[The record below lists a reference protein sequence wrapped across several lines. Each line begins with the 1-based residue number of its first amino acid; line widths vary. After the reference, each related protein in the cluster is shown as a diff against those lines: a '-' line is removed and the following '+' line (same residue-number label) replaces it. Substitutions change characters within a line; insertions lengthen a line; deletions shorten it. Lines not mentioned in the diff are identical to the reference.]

1 MRIAETGFMA
11 AGEAPLRSP
20 ARVVATLALCGVFAA
35 SASYAAEYPVLPG
48 SGYPFPVQPPPTEST
63 TTPAAP
69 SAATGET
76 TSGGTTAGGT
86 TSGGTTIN
94 TAHEIA
100 PQTGREFSPGWT
112 VTPSVN
118 ITEAFNDNIF
128 QSSNHHKSDF
138 ITYITPELSIRTETP
153 RLQASLDYAPTA
165 SIYAS
170 HGGEDSVAQNLNLYG
185 LATLVDDALFLDVRG
200 FAGVSPKNGNVP
212 IGSNGLGAASIGG
225 FGGSSANG
233 TAFLSRN
240 NQTQTY
246 SFSVSPYFVH
256 RFGDAGTLT
265 IADRVSQSVYSNLGS
280 SSNLLPVQG
289 SQTNSNLFTNE
300 ALLQFITGSALGR
313 FKNVTIADAT
323 QFSGNGVTS
332 GAHQNVVTNRL
343 GYAVT
348 HAVSVF
354 GEVGYE
360 DIGYPHAFPPV
371 KIEDDVWAVGTTLTP
386 DPDST
391 ITVGYGHRYGFNSA
405 FLNAFYMITPRT
417 QLFATYQTGL
427 GTDLQE
433 VQSLV
438 AASGVDQFGNVVD
451 SQTGAPLFI
460 GNSAIGVQGN
470 GTLNETKT
478 FTAGATTAL
487 DRDTISLAVS
497 ASDYKA
503 VASTTPLGYTSTVLG
518 STSNRAISGSV
529 SWQHQISEAA
539 LTTVYFGY
547 GVQNQPLFL
556 AVAPNQN
563 SNQNFFG
570 ASASYRYAF
579 SETLSGIA
587 QYGHYEL
594 GSKIPGQSY
603 VQNIVLIGLTKQ
615 F

>member
-1 MRIAETGFMA
+1 M
-11 AGEAPLRSP
+11 
-20 ARVVATLALCGVFAA
+20 
-35 SASYAAEYPVLPG
+35 
-48 SGYPFPVQPPPTEST
+48 
-63 TTPAAP
+63 
-69 SAATGET
+69 
-76 TSGGTTAGGT
+76 
-86 TSGGTTIN
+86 
-94 TAHEIA
+94 
-100 PQTGREFSPGWT
+100 
-112 VTPSVN
+112 N

-360 DIGYPHAFPPV
+360 DIGYPHGFPPV
-371 KIEDDVWAVGTTLTP
+371 KIEDAVWAVGTTLTP

-391 ITVGYGHRYGFNSA
+391 ITVGYGHRYGFSSA
-405 FLNAFYMITPRT
+405 FLNAYYMITPRT

-503 VASTTPLGYTSTVLG
+503 VAEQHAPRVHKHGPRIHVQPGHLGQCFLAASDQRSCVDHRLLRLRRAKSTVVPCG
-518 STSNRAISGSV
+518 RT
-529 SWQHQISEAA
+529 
-539 LTTVYFGY
+539 
-547 GVQNQPLFL
+547 
-556 AVAPNQN
+556 NQN

-594 GSKIPGQSY
+594 GSKIPGQATCRTSCLSASQSSSDHRG
-603 VQNIVLIGLTKQ
+603 VRKVLQ
-615 F
+615 FQGNSVPADAGQPVLFRQQRS